1 MVGPASAFTDGWE
14 QTGSLMAL
22 REAIEKGGRLRHV
35 IARRAG
41 LSESDLVAMEH
52 LMREPLGP
60 GELAR
65 LLDVTTAA
73 STGLVDR
80 LAQRGHVQR
89 QPHGQDRRR
98 TQVEVT
104 DSGREDVLAHLL
116 PMFVA
121 LDRMDGS
128 FTADERAVV
137 ERYLRGAI
145 AAFEDLE
152 AQGATQPPPSL
163 A

>member
-41 LSESDLVAMEH
+41 LSESDLAAMEH

-65 LLDVTTAA
+65 ILDVTTAA

-89 QPHGQDRRR
+89 QPHDQDRRR

-145 AAFEDLE
+145 AAFEALE
-152 AQGATQPPPSL
+152 AQPPPSL

>member
-1 MVGPASAFTDGWE
+1 MAGPASSFTDNWE
-14 QTGSLMAL
+14 QTGSLVAL
-22 REAIEKGGRLRHV
+22 RAVIEQGSRLRHL

-41 LSESDLVAMEH
+41 LSENHLIAMEH

-60 GELAR
+60 AELAR
-65 LLDVTTAA
+65 ILDVSTAA

-80 LAQRGHVQR
+80 LAQRGHVR
-89 QPHGQDRRR
+89 REPHDQDRRR

-104 DSGREDVLAHLL
+104 PSGREDVLGHLL

-121 LDRMDGS
+121 LDRMDAS
-128 FTADERAVV
+128 FTAEERAVV
-137 ERYLRGAI
+137 ERYLRGVV
-145 AAFEDLE
+145 AAFEELE
-152 AQGATQPPPSL
+152 AQPPPSL

>member
-1 MVGPASAFTDGWE
+1 
-14 QTGSLMAL
+14 
-22 REAIEKGGRLRHV
+22 
-35 IARRAG
+35 
-41 LSESDLVAMEH
+41 MEH

-60 GELAR
+60 AELAR
-65 LLDVTTAA
+65 ILDVTTAA

-80 LAQRGHVQR
+80 LAQRGHVR
-89 QPHGQDRRR
+89 REPHGQDRRR

-104 DSGREDVLAHLL
+104 SSGREDVLTHLL

-121 LDRMDGS
+121 LDRMDAS

-145 AAFEDLE
+145 TAFDELE
-152 AQGATQPPPSL
+152 TQGATQPPPSE

>member
-1 MVGPASAFTDGWE
+1 MVGPASAFTAGWE

-152 AQGATQPPPSL
+152 TQGAAQPPPSE

>member
-1 MVGPASAFTDGWE
+1 MAGPASTFADGWQ
-14 QTGSLMAL
+14 QTGSLLAL
-22 REAIEKGGRLRHV
+22 REAIERGGRVRHV

-52 LMREPLGP
+52 LMRQPLGP
-60 GELAR
+60 AELAR
-65 LLDVTTAA
+65 ILDVTTAA

-89 QPHGQDRRR
+89 HPHEVDRRR

-104 DSGREDVLAHLL
+104 ATGREEVLAHLV
-116 PMFVA
+116 PMFVS
-121 LDRMDGS
+121 LDRLDKS
-128 FTADERAVV
+128 FTDEERAVV
-137 ERYLRGAI
+137 ERYLRGVI
-145 AAFEDLE
+145 ATFDELE
-152 AQGATQPPPSL
+152 AQPPPSE